1 MHRPRLDAPCGGVAH
16 RGGPACGARRY
27 SVIDLHFVEEYAEVI
42 LRVRNPWGSEEW
54 TGKYSDRDMADKP
67 EMQRVLKAV
76 FGRVTL
82 DDNTEVEP

>member
-1 MHRPRLDAPCGGVAH
+1 MD
-16 RGGPACGARRY
+16 
-27 SVIDLHFVEEYAEVI
+27 EYAEVI

-54 TGKYSDRDMADKP
+54 TGKYSDRDMSDKP